1 MDPAP
6 LPPPPSTS
14 RTTSAVVAVLGFAGL
29 VIASVSLLD
38 EDRSLWPGPTVAIV
52 AIALALASTI
62 AAAHVWVHLIGT
74 GDPRRLAR
82 SVYVSQ
88 LAKYLPVGG
97 LAQIAGQVA
106 MTAAQGIARGRIAGA
121 SLATVWVMV
130 SAGATL
136 SAGLSLVHGVP
147 LVVRIVAPLGLLVP
161 LTGHRRFVGTLRGLA
176 ERVTRRD
183 LANVALPSAR
193 SASAAFVLA
202 ATNLALYGALAA
214 VLARAQDSS
223 VSPIAV
229 ALAYIAAWVV
239 GFVCIPVPSGIG
251 VREAVLVALLP
262 SVDPGVLLAAS
273 VGHRVAAL
281 TSEIL
286 LSGASLVRSRR
297 AAPWIPPEAPG

>member
-1 MDPAP
+1 M
-6 LPPPPSTS
+6 
-14 RTTSAVVAVLGFAGL
+14 LGFAGL
-29 VIASVSLLD
+29 LMASVSLLD
-38 EDRSLWPGPTVAIV
+38 EDRSLWPGPTVAV
-52 AIALALASTI
+52 AAFALALASTV
-62 AAAHVWVHLIGT
+62 AAAHVWVHLIAT

-97 LAQIAGQVA
+97 IAQIAGQVA
-106 MTAAQGIARGRIAGA
+106 MTAAQGIARGQIVGA
-121 SLATVWVMV
+121 SLATVWIMV

-161 LTGHRRFVGTLRGLA
+161 LTGHRRFVGALRGLA

-183 LANVALPSAR
+183 LTNVALPGIGN
-193 SASAAFVLA
+193 ASAAFVLA
-202 ATNLALYGALAA
+202 ATNLSLYGALAA
-214 VLARAQDSS
+214 VLARAQDAS

-229 ALAYIAAWVV
+229 ALAYIAAWLV

-262 SVDPGVLLAAS
+262 SVDSGVLLAAS
-273 VGHRVAAL
+273 VGLRVAAL

-286 LSGASLVRSRR
+286 LSGASLVRARC
-297 AAPWIPPEAPG
+297 AAR

>member
-1 MDPAP
+1 MDPP
-6 LPPPPSTS
+6 SLHPPSPSS
-14 RTTSAVVAVLGFAGL
+14 RKISAVVAVLGFAGL
-29 VIASVSLLD
+29 LMASVSLLD
-38 EDRSLWPGPTVAIV
+38 EDRSLWPGPTVAV
-52 AIALALASTI
+52 AAFALALASTV
-62 AAAHVWVHLIGT
+62 AAAHVWVHLIAT

-97 LAQIAGQVA
+97 IAQIAGQVA
-106 MTAAQGIARGRIAGA
+106 MTAAQGIARGQIVGA
-121 SLATVWVMV
+121 SLATVWIMV

-161 LTGHRRFVGTLRGLA
+161 LTGHRRFVGALRGLA

-183 LANVALPSAR
+183 LTNVALPGIGN
-193 SASAAFVLA
+193 ASAAFVLA
-202 ATNLALYGALAA
+202 ATNLSLYGALAA
-214 VLARAQDSS
+214 VLARAQDAS

-229 ALAYIAAWVV
+229 ALAYIAAWLV

-262 SVDPGVLLAAS
+262 SVDSGVLLAAS
-273 VGHRVAAL
+273 VGLRVAAL

-286 LSGASLVRSRR
+286 LSGASLVRARC
-297 AAPWIPPEAPG
+297 AAR